1 MFTKNYDDVS
11 DMFPE
16 IFVGSHGEYWY
27 RKAWEILE
35 KHGLNAYENR
45 EEEFMVYV
53 RAATLGML
61 YLDFFKKAV
70 EENTEYDD
78 IVSAFQSKIGR
89 DYTVDFFK
97 SLYAKYSEDNEE
109 LDLNLE
115 DYADEENEDFI
126 TEYDFVENLLLQFTD
141 MERYEIIE
149 CIRKEL
155 KDFTNCL
162 ALYCTSKNIEE
173 IEINENQNEDED
185 EGYMDEEE
193 RYINS
198 LLSTKDYN
206 SFWESIRKNSDEIH
220 NYLVTGNLSAAYEWW
235 KEGGER
241 IDMYW

>member
-1 MFTKNYDDVS
+1 M
-11 DMFPE
+11 E
-16 IFVGSHGEYWY
+16 
-27 RKAWEILE
+27 
-35 KHGLNAYENR
+35 
-45 EEEFMVYV
+45 
-53 RAATLGML
+53 
-61 YLDFFKKAV
+61 
-70 EENTEYDD
+70 
-78 IVSAFQSKIGR
+78 
-89 DYTVDFFK
+89 FFK

-185 EGYMDEEE
+185 EDYMDEEE